1 MLTRSGDLSGQI
13 IAGYRLHEVLGRG
26 GMSIVYLA
34 QRLDDPHDR
43 VAIKIL
49 MPAIA
54 PTPEEFVS
62 FQARFMREAQAA
74 YHMHHPHILPVLGY
88 GEEQGLLYMIMPVIS
103 DGTLTT
109 RLASASGPL
118 PLAEIAR
125 YLDQL
130 AGAIDYANQHGVVHR
145 DIKPSNV
152 LIDNNGS
159 VYLVDFGIIHI
170 FDSGLYALDEALT
183 SLTTTGRMYGTPA
196 YMAPERFKGEP
207 AEPATDIY
215 ALGILVYQLVTGQ
228 VPFSADNPLAV
239 GMKHLNEQ
247 PRSPRA
253 LRPDL
258 PEPAEAA
265 ILKALAKEPA
275 DRFAS
280 AAALASAFAAG
291 LKGQW
296 SEALFPLPPVT
307 PIELA
312 ATRIQHPVIAP
323 IAPVPASPYQ
333 PGQMVLGPAPL
344 ATYYQAPVAFAPT
357 QFTQAP
363 ALLPRTRTWSPLLA
377 VATVA
382 LVIALVL
389 LSALSIYFLQKANSP
404 NPGNQPNPTSTVP
417 PTTGA
422 TPTLSPA
429 ASPAVSPTPSP
440 GQTPTSTPSPSS
452 TPTPATSPT
461 PSPGTTPTP
470 SPGTTPV
477 PSPGITP
484 IPSPGKIP
492 KPTQQ
497 STTSAAIATSTMP
510 RHSSTTPPQ
519 PAHSSARP
527 GKTAPKLPPK

>member
-1 MLTRSGDLSGQI
+1 MLTRSGDLSGQT

-49 MPAIA
+49 MPAVA

-103 DGTLTT
+103 GGTLTT
-109 RLASASGPL
+109 WLASATGPL

-152 LIDNNGS
+152 LIDSNRS

-170 FDSGLYALDEALT
+170 FDSGLYALDDAPT

-196 YMAPERFKGEP
+196 YMAPERFKGEL

-215 ALGILVYQLVTGQ
+215 ALGILLYQLVTGQ

-247 PRSPRA
+247 PRSPSS

-265 ILKALAKEPA
+265 ILKALAKQPA

-280 AAALASAFAAG
+280 AAEFASAFAAG

-307 PIELA
+307 PVDLA
-312 ATRIQHPVIAP
+312 ATQIQRPVIAP

-344 ATYYQAPVAFAPT
+344 AAYYQAPVAFAPT

-363 ALLPRTRTWSPLLA
+363 ALSPRTRTWSPLLA
-377 VATVA
+377 VATGA
-382 LVIALVL
+382 LVIAFLL
-389 LSALSIYFLQKANSP
+389 LSVVFAYFIQKANSP
-404 NPGNQPNPTSTVP
+404 NPGNQVIPTSTSGVS

-422 TPTLSPA
+422 TPTVSPA
-429 ASPAVSPTPSP
+429 VSPTLSPAVSPTPSP
-440 GQTPTSTPSPSS
+440 GQTPTPTPSPAT
-452 TPTPATSPT
+452 TPTPSPGTTPT

-477 PSPGITP
+477 PSPAAPP
-484 IPSPGKIP
+484 ISSPGKSP
-492 KPTQQ
+492 
-497 STTSAAIATSTMP
+497 
-510 RHSSTTPPQ
+510 
-519 PAHSSARP
+519 
-527 GKTAPKLPPK
+527 